1 MLMRKPGQ
9 RVLALLLVSA
19 FLGLTPVTASATSE
33 SDVDKAEAARQEAYD
48 RLVDINAQ
56 LDAALLAYHTIN
68 GELEELNHRIDVIV
82 ERIGE
87 HEQQVQELTAR
98 ARELVT
104 EAYMTAGTGV
114 FQVAFEADNIQDLL
128 TSQVLIDRA
137 TDHDLV
143 ELDRL
148 DAVRREM
155 DRLREELKIDQAR
168 IEELSEAAAANV
180 AEVDELQQAAA
191 DEYSRSDA
199 AAREAQA
206 KFEEEQ
212 KRIALEEAKKKAGAA
227 GGVGVI
233 SGFQCPVPGA
243 RFINDWGF
251 PRSGGRTHKG
261 TDMFASRGTPVLA
274 TGSGTVT
281 IKTNSLGGI
290 VAYLRTGSAMYY
302 YAHLDGYAAG
312 ISNGTQVSTGTV
324 IGYVG
329 NTGNAIGAS
338 PHLHFQIHPGGG
350 SPVNPFPTLRASC

>member
-1 MLMRKPGQ
+1 MRQPGQ
-9 RVLALLLVSA
+9 RVLALLLVIA
-19 FLGLTPVTASATSE
+19 FLGLMPVSASATSE
-33 SDVDKAEAARQEAYD
+33 SDVERAEAARKEAYD
-48 RLVDINAQ
+48 KLVEINGE
-56 LDAALLAYHTIN
+56 LDAALLEYQEIN
-68 GELEELNHRIDVIV
+68 GELEELNHRIDIII
-82 ERIGE
+82 ERIGD
-87 HEQQVQELTAR
+87 HEAQVEELTGR

-104 EAYMTAGTGV
+104 EAYMSAGTGV

-148 DAVRREM
+148 DVVTREM
-155 DRLREELKIDQAR
+155 DRLREELKVDQAR
-168 IEELSEAAAANV
+168 IEELSEEAAANV
-180 AEVDELQQAAA
+180 AKVDELQHAAA
-191 DEYSRSDA
+191 AEYDRTDE
-199 AAREAQA
+199 AARAA
-206 KFEEEQ
+206 RVKFEEEQ
-212 KRIALEEAKKKAGAA
+212 RRKALEEAAKKKGAA

-233 SGFQCPVPGA
+233 SGFVCPVPGS

-261 TDMFASRGTPVLA
+261 TDMFAARGTPVIA
-274 TGSGTVT
+274 VGAGSLSL
-281 IKTNSLGGI
+281 KTNSLGGI

-302 YAHLDGYAAG
+302 YAHLDGYAPG
-312 ISNGTQVSTGTV
+312 ISSGSQVSAGTT

>member
-1 MLMRKPGQ
+1 MRKPGQ

-33 SDVDKAEAARQEAYD
+33 ADVERAEAARQEAYD
-48 RLVDINAQ
+48 RLVEINAQ
-56 LDAALLAYHTIN
+56 LDAALLEYHTIN

-82 ERIGE
+82 ERIGD
-87 HEQQVQELTAR
+87 HETQVQKLTAR

-104 EAYMTAGTGV
+104 EAYMNAGTGV

-137 TDHDLV
+137 TDADLV

-155 DRLREELKIDQAR
+155 DRLREELKVDQAR
-168 IEELSEAAAANV
+168 IEELSAAAAENV

-191 DEYSRSDA
+191 DEYNRTDA
-199 AAREAQA
+199 AAREARV

-233 SGFQCPVPGA
+233 AGFQCPVPGA

-251 PRSGGRTHKG
+251 PRSGGRSHKG
-261 TDMFASRGTPVLA
+261 TDMFAPRGTPVLA
-274 TGSGTVT
+274 VGSGTLSL
-281 IKTNSLGGI
+281 KTNSLGGI

-302 YAHLDGYAAG
+302 YAHLDGYASG
-312 ISNGTQVSTGTV
+312 ISSGIQVGTGAV